1 MVPSGPVHTL
11 SVRRLV
17 PILIVFAVAL
27 APSAASALCLT
38 QSIDDAV
45 NQSDAVLVGT
55 IVDARSL
62 SHRIGPHSFRGGGIL
77 VRLDV
82 EQALKGSPQ
91 VGQGFVLGSCIPPP
105 AGPYARKAAR
115 SLIGTRGLFLIQV
128 PQDGRPSAEPQEAV
142 APHLSMDDQ
151 IARARVDLGIA
162 SLADRIRPFRV
173 ETAVAGIVLLGMLI
187 ALLIV
192 WKRRRTA
199 ATTAA

>member
-1 MVPSGPVHTL
+1 MPFWLARSSTPDPFPIESGRT
-11 SVRRLV
+11 
-17 PILIVFAVAL
+17 A
-27 APSAASALCLT
+27 SAAAASWC
-38 QSIDDAV
+38 
-45 NQSDAVLVGT
+45 GWM
-55 IVDARSL
+55 
-62 SHRIGPHSFRGGGIL
+62 F
-77 VRLDV
+77 

-142 APHLSMDDQ
+142 APNLSMDDQ